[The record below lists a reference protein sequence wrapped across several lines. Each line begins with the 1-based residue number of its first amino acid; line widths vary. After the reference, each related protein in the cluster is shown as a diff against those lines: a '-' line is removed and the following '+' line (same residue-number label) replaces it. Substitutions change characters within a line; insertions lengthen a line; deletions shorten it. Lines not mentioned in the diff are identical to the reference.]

1 MQLYLYLAMHDLIGG
16 LPRGLHVQCGLGF
29 ELGNMIEEY
38 CLIKE
43 NKMNESLLSF
53 HSMVDK
59 QILPSYSNRNLDV
72 GIGIDIPDEL
82 TLDRGL

>member
-1 MQLYLYLAMHDLIGG
+1 
-16 LPRGLHVQCGLGF
+16 
-29 ELGNMIEEY
+29 MIEEY

-43 NKMNESLLSF
+43 NKMNESHLSF

-59 QILPSYSNRNLDV
+59 QISPSYSNRNLDV